1 MDDVT
6 IRWVF
11 GGIIAA
17 GLAMNGWLWRRITKM
32 EDTHAKH
39 ATHVQQ
45 HYKPKEDIHRELGK
59 IEGRLD
65 TVQTEVKDSMQ
76 RFEDKLDKAGEKMDQ
91 HLGRIY
97 DQINAKADKS
107 GQ

>member
-1 MDDVT
+1 MD
-6 IRWVF
+6 
-11 GGIIAA
+11 
-17 GLAMNGWLWRRITKM
+17 GWLWRRVTKM
-32 EDTHAKH
+32 EENHVKH
-39 ATHVQQ
+39 AAHVQQ
-45 HYKPKEDIHRELGK
+45 HYKPKEDIHREL
-59 IEGRLD
+59 GRLD